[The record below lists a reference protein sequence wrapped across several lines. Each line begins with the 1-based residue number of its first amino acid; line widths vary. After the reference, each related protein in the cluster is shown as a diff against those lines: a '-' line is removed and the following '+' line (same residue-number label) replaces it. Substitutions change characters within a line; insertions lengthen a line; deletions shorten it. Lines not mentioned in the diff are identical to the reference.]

1 MIDKGLAK
9 VLAVLGLFTMGFL
22 FLLRDSLAES
32 LPVELRELL
41 RGSGD
46 DRRNFGPAR
55 PNDQVGARKPHA
67 KTKMLA
73 MAKGELD
80 LPQIPVLEI
89 DVPVPPFPS
98 KSEVR
103 LGMSRAESPRGRTD
117 PASTTRFASPHSIY
131 PAGMTR

>member
-22 FLLRDSLAES
+22 FVLRDSLAES

-55 PNDQVGARKPHA
+55 PNDQVGARKPHT

-73 MAKGELD
+73 MRPTSPLR
-80 LPQIPVLEI
+80 IPTR
-89 DVPVPPFPS
+89 DWHA
-98 KSEVR
+98 
-103 LGMSRAESPRGRTD
+103 RAQVTKRSCPI
-117 PASTTRFASPHSIY
+117 PAT
-131 PAGMTR
+131 